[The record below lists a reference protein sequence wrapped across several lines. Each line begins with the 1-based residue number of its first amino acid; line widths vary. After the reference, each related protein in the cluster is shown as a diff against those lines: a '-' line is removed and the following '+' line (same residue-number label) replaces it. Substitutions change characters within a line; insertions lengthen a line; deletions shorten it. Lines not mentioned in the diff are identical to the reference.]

1 VESCEP
7 DLSGSGKRPVVG
19 SSEHG
24 NEPSGSIK
32 GCKLLD

>member
-1 VESCEP
+1 ME
-7 DLSGSGKRPVVG
+7 LIHLLKTG

-32 GCKLLD
+32 GTHFLHQQSNY